1 MGNNHIFDNIPI
13 KTIVIRIVT
22 PFIIIFN
29 CAIRNRLTA
38 TVLKK
43 GIASMLTKRSIWIM
57 ALLTLVTG
65 GLYLAY
71 WFVVTKWEL
80 SAMGAQLPTAFLFF
94 IPFVNI
100 YFIYKFS
107 QAFAQKVL
115 KNESEA
121 LTYFL
126 LLFLLMPIG
135 GLIAQSKINNFINKQ
150 GLSSK

>member
-1 MGNNHIFDNIPI
+1 
-13 KTIVIRIVT
+13 
-22 PFIIIFN
+22 
-29 CAIRNRLTA
+29 
-38 TVLKK
+38 
-43 GIASMLTKRSIWIM
+43 MLTKRNIWIM
-57 ALLTLVTG
+57 VLLILVTG

-80 SAMGAQLPTAFLFF
+80 NAMGAQLPTAFLFF
-94 IPFVNI
+94 IPFANI

-135 GLIAQSKINNFINKQ
+135 VLIAQSKINNFKQ